1 MLYKSSLAV
10 AISALIAGQV
20 SAAGFQV
27 AEHSASGLGRAF
39 SGEAAVADNASVLAR
54 NPAAMMLFE
63 TAQFSGALS
72 IVDPE
77 VNVDDLSNNQSMKD
91 VAPLQIVPAA
101 YYIRPINDQWAW
113 GLAMFTTYGV
123 ATDYPNEIYAG
134 DLAAIPH
141 SSQSTSTRISLIVL
155 TQN

>member
-1 MLYKSSLAV
+1 
-10 AISALIAGQV
+10 
-20 SAAGFQV
+20 
-27 AEHSASGLGRAF
+27 
-39 SGEAAVADNASVLAR
+39 
-54 NPAAMMLFE
+54 
-63 TAQFSGALS
+63 
-72 IVDPE
+72 
-77 VNVDDLSNNQSMKD
+77 MKD

-134 DLAAIPH
+134 DLVEAIPH